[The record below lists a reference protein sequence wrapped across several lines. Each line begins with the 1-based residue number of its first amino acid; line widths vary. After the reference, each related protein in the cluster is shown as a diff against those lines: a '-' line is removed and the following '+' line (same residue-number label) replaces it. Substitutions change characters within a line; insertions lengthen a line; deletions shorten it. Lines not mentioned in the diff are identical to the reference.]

1 MNHIAPQPND
11 APPSAPAGNRL
22 VWRVAA
28 VSAAVVVATLVITQL
43 AISPEPSLPAGTLP
57 RMRPAPANTTQLLR
71 SLGVGSLV
79 WYMCLA
85 SAPLFFW
92 LARRFPITRARW
104 MRASGASVLVLLAMA
119 TLTAWLQYRISYHG
133 SPLAPSLREVLAVGV
148 ITGLLP
154 FATVAITAYAI
165 DAQARAH
172 ERALEAERVRAQL
185 AESRVE
191 ALSAQLQPHFLF
203 NTLQGISTLI
213 TRDPAA
219 ADEMLTSLSDLLR
232 DVLRRGDRREI
243 TLAEELSILQSY
255 LDLSRRRFG
264 SRLTIRVEADA
275 LAKDAFVPF
284 FVLQPLVENALQH
297 GIGAHAGPG
306 TVTIA
311 ARREANRLTLVVS
324 DDGSGGPPSNSGRGV
339 GLANTRSRLRELYG
353 DDQSLDLSRTPLGFE
368 ARISIPYHTAPG
380 RTASSLL

>member
-1 MNHIAPQPND
+1 MHREAD
-11 APPSAPAGNRL
+11 GSRREFRGNIL

-28 VSAAVVVATLVITQL
+28 VSIAAAVLTLAITQL
-43 AISPEPSLPAGTLP
+43 TVQPEPPLPAGSLP
-57 RMRPAPANTTQLLR
+57 RMRPPPANTAQLLR

-79 WYMCLA
+79 WYVCLA

-92 LARRFPITRARW
+92 IARRFSVTRRRW
-104 MRASGASVLVLLAMA
+104 LRAFALTLLAVLAMA
-119 TLTAWLQYRISYHG
+119 SLTAWLQYRLSYHG
-133 SPLAPSLREVLAVGV
+133 SPLAPPLNDAMMVGV
-148 ITGLLP
+148 ITALLP

-185 AESRVE
+185 AESRLE

-213 TRDPAA
+213 THDPAA

-243 TLAEELSILQSY
+243 TLAEEFSVLQSY

-264 SRLTIRVEADA
+264 ERLTIRVDSAADVNDA
-275 LAKDAFVPF
+275 LVPF

-306 TVTIA
+306 TVSISA
-311 ARREANRLTLVVS
+311 SRHDGRLVLSVT
-324 DDGSGGPPSNSGRGV
+324 DDGTGAPSNSGRGI
-339 GLANTRSRLRELYG
+339 GLANTRARLAELYG
-353 DDQSLDLSRTPLGFE
+353 DAQSLELGRTVLGFE
-368 ARISIPYHTAPG
+368 AKITLPYHTAP
-380 RTASSLL
+380 RRPAAP

>member
-1 MNHIAPQPND
+1 MNRTTSD
-11 APPSAPAGNRL
+11 STPAFGGNRL

-28 VSAAVVVATLVITQL
+28 VSIAAAMVTLGVTQL
-43 AISPEPSLPAGTLP
+43 AIQQEPPAPPGSLP
-57 RMRPAPANTTQLLR
+57 RMRPPPANTAQLLR

-92 LARRFPITRARW
+92 IARRFAVTRRRW
-104 MRASGASVLVLLAMA
+104 FGALVVTSLAVLAMA
-119 TLTAWLQYRISYHG
+119 SLTALLQFRVSYHG
-133 SPLAPSLREVLAVGV
+133 SPLAPPLNDVMLVGV

-185 AESRVE
+185 AESRLE

-213 TRDPAA
+213 TRDPVA
-219 ADEMLTSLSDLLR
+219 ADEMLASLSDLLR

-243 TLAEELSILQSY
+243 TLAEELSILEAY

-264 SRLTIRVEADA
+264 DRLTIRVDSPPDLKDA
-275 LAKDAFVPF
+275 LVPF

-306 TVTIA
+306 TVSIA
-311 ARREANRLTLVVS
+311 AARDNGRLLLSVI
-324 DDGSGGPPSNSGRGV
+324 DDGTGAPSNSGRGI
-339 GLANTRSRLRELYG
+339 GLANTRARLAELYG
-353 DDQSLDLSRTPLGFE
+353 NDQSLELSRTALGFE
-368 ARISIPYHTAPG
+368 ARISLPFHTAP
-380 RTASSLL
+380 RRPAAP